1 MAGTTDTSD
10 IMPVTNARES
20 VHARLRKIIKT
31 RGHFPN
37 DEAATKLIWLAL
49 RNITARWGGKA
60 SNYWHLAMQQS
71 AILFED
77 RFTNGTS

>member
-20 VHARLRKIIKT
+20 VHARLRNIIKT

-49 RNITARWGGKA
+49 RTIRPPGATPSGA
-60 SNYWHLAMQQS
+60 
-71 AILFED
+71 
-77 RFTNGTS
+77 GTWR

>member
-1 MAGTTDTSD
+1 VIYTTD
-10 IMPVTNARES
+10 ALES

-49 RNITARWGGKA
+49 RTIPA
-60 SNYWHLAMQQS
+60 SWRH
-71 AILFED
+71 AI
-77 RFTNGTS
+77 RHFTWR